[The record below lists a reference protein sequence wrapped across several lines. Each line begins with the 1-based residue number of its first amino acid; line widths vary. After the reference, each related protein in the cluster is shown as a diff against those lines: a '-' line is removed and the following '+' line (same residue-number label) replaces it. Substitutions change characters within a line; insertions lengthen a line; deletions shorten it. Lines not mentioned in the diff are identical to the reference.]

1 MKRLA
6 IPLALVVA
14 VIVPLGRA
22 MAQPASPPLALRQ
35 AIEIALERSPVL
47 KAAQQQVNAAEAGV
61 DRARAE
67 FLPKLDVLESFT
79 RSDSPVFT
87 FSSKLN
93 QGRFTQG
100 DFAVNRLNDPDPYT
114 NFRTAVQL
122 SQPVYTGGKA
132 SIGYERARLG
142 RLANEQGLDRR
153 RQDVVFRTARGY
165 YAVLLADADLAVVRS
180 ALRAAEANRD
190 LARARAEAGL
200 VVESDVLSAEVRLAT
215 LREQE
220 IVAQNRAAL
229 ARAALNDVMGR
240 PLEEPVE
247 VTEQLAERALAR
259 PQFEGLETLALERR
273 PDYRRLGSEEQGQER
288 AVAAARAEFLPTLSA
303 TASWEANHLD
313 VATNGRDSWFV
324 GALLQWNLF
333 NGFGDRARVAEATA
347 RLRETQALRGAFA
360 SQLRLEVRE
369 AFLALRAAT
378 ERIAVAR
385 QAARQAE
392 ESLRIVRDRY
402 ESGLT
407 TVVTLLSAESALT
420 DAQGSLSRALYDQS
434 VGAAGLELALGTID
448 KESF

>member
-6 IPLALVVA
+6 TSLACAVA
-14 VIVPLGRA
+14 LIVPLDAA
-22 MAQPASPPLALRQ
+22 MAEPTPLALRQ
-35 AIEIALERSPVL
+35 AIEVALERSPVL
-47 KAAQQQVNAAEAGV
+47 KAAQQQVNAADAGV

-79 RSDSPVFT
+79 RSDNPVFT

-93 QGRFTQG
+93 QGRFTQN
-100 DFAVNRLNDPDPYT
+100 DFAVTRLNEPDPYT

-122 SQPVYTGGKA
+122 SQPLYTGGKA
-132 SIGYERARLG
+132 SIGYERAKLG
-142 RLANEQGLDRR
+142 RLANEQALDRR
-153 RQDVVFRTARGY
+153 RQDVIFRTARAY
-165 YAVLLADADLAVVRS
+165 YAVLLADADLAVVQS
-180 ALRAAEANRD
+180 ALRAAAANRD
-190 LARARAEAGL
+190 VARARVDAGL
-200 VVESDVLSAEVRLAT
+200 VVESDALSAEVRLAT

-220 IVAQNRAAL
+220 IVAQNRAGL

-247 VTEQLAERALAR
+247 VAEQLAEQPLPRAELA
-259 PQFEGLETLALERR
+259 GLETLALARR

-313 VATNGRDSWFV
+313 VASNGRDSWFV
-324 GALLQWNLF
+324 GALIQWNLF
-333 NGFGDRARVAEATA
+333 NGFGDRARIAEATA

-378 ERIAVAR
+378 ERITVAR

-407 TVVTLLSAESALT
+407 TVVTLLSAEAALT
-420 DAQGSLSRALYDQS
+420 QAQGSLTRALYDQS

-448 KESF
+448 KESFR